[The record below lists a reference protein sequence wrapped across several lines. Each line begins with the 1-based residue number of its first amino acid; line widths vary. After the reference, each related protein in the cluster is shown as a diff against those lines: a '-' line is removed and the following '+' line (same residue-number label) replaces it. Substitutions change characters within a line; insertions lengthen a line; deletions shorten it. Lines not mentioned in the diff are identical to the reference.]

1 MRFQLHSGQSAGFKG
16 GMASAVI
23 VLALTIVPAF
33 AFVAGVISGWASP
46 VLAWVVR
53 LVILA
58 GLWTLVVWFLMWLL
72 RSAAW
77 LEGTVLVRRGGF
89 RTRRCDLAA
98 APRVV
103 LDATPET
110 QTVNGVTSR
119 TGRHLPRLTAW
130 DAHTGR
136 AVTFLL
142 IDPAARRWL
151 DPPKLRA
158 LADAILAGPRPE
170 PLAAQAWQAAQG
182 LRAMSADPTGRIR

>member
-1 MRFQLHSGQSAGFKG
+1 MRVSLHSGRSAVFKG
-16 GMASAVI
+16 IMAALVI
-23 VLALTIVPAF
+23 ILALTFVPLAGLVF
-33 AFVAGVISGWASP
+33 GVISGWASP

-53 LVILA
+53 IVTWL
-58 GLWTLVVWFLMWLL
+58 GLWALCLWFVLWLL
-72 RSAAW
+72 RTAVW
-77 LEGTVLVRRGGF
+77 LEGTVLVRRGAL

-110 QTVNGVTSR
+110 QTINGVTSR

-130 DAHTGR
+130 DAQTGR
-136 AVTFLL
+136 PVRLL
-142 IDPAARRWL
+142 LVDPALHRWL

-170 PLAAQAWQAAQG
+170 PLAAQAWQVAQG